1 MYLKVIGSVFL
12 IFSAAAIGF
21 VKAEE
26 LKCRVERMEEMKRMM
41 ILLQGELRFCRAVLS
56 EAFEN
61 VSERVEEP
69 FSGFLSV
76 MAKMLEQRENGRFE
90 QIFQEQT
97 KILLQ
102 EKGFLQEDRHL
113 LDVLQK
119 GLGYLDLTM
128 QTETLNLVIRETE
141 ETVQQ
146 AKEQLQIKGKLY
158 RTMGVTLGAL
168 LTLLII

>member
-102 EKGFLQEDRHL
+102 EKGFNHQVEITSG
-113 LDVLQK
+113 VL
-119 GLGYLDLTM
+119 G
-128 QTETLNLVIRETE
+128 E
-141 ETVQQ
+141 ECSSILSDFFEQMR
-146 AKEQLQIKGKLY
+146 KE
-158 RTMGVTLGAL
+158 R
-168 LTLLII
+168 